1 MNSKEG
7 LNQLNNGN
15 ISSSAL
21 KKITNHEISMNNI
34 IKNKNSLNLNSLGH
48 FSTNSNM
55 STNTNKNNCS
65 KSNINLNNSKQKNI
79 HINYTSSDI
88 YNNNN
93 INNNNS
99 SPPRNIN
106 SIQNY
111 LKYLYLFISTAKQL
125 LSKQTNNPVG
135 VKEVKVEKLEL
146 IL

>member
-15 ISSSAL
+15 ISESAL
-21 KKITNHEISMNNI
+21 KKISNHEISMI
-34 IKNKNSLNLNSLGH
+34 QNKNSLNLNSLGH

-79 HINYTSSDI
+79 HINYTSNDI

-93 INNNNS
+93 INNKFIYSN
-99 SPPRNIN
+99 
-106 SIQNY
+106 
-111 LKYLYLFISTAKQL
+111 KY
-125 LSKQTNNPVG
+125 
-135 VKEVKVEKLEL
+135 
-146 IL
+146 